1 MKKSDQLLL
10 EQAYDE
16 VYLETV
22 RSDLTSQEISDNYS
36 MVSIEPT
43 DIPMLIYALKETGL
57 QTKGVRIISMVH
69 YPLNVYLIIP
79 KTVESV
85 TDHLGRINFVR
96 SKIVE
101 VIQPRYPKR
110 FSYTTIPTGMK
121 HDWNEITDRFHK
133 LIQKLPELEGIF

>member
-22 RSDLTSQEISDNYS
+22 RSDITSQEISDNYS
-36 MVSIEPT
+36 MVTIEPKN
-43 DIPMLIYALKETGL
+43 IPMLIYALRETEL
-57 QTKGVRIISMVH
+57 QTKGVRIISMLQ

-79 KTVESV
+79 KTVESG

-110 FSYTTIPTGMK
+110 FSHTTIPTGMK
-121 HDWNEITDRFHK
+121 HDWNEITDKFYK
-133 LIQKLPELEGIF
+133 LRTKHPELKGIF

>member
-22 RSDLTSQEISDNYS
+22 RSDITSQEISDNYT
-36 MVSIEPT
+36 MVTIEPKN
-43 DIPMLIYALKETGL
+43 IPMLVYALRETGL
-57 QTKGVRIISMVH
+57 QTKGVKIISMVQ
-69 YPLNVYLIIP
+69 YPLHVYLIIP
-79 KTVESV
+79 KTVESG
-85 TDHLGRINFVR
+85 TDHLGRTRFVL

-101 VIQPRYPKR
+101 VIQPQYPKL
-110 FSYTTIPTGMK
+110 FSHTTIPPGMK

-133 LIQKLPELEGIF
+133 LIKKLPELEGIF